1 MNLYYAYWSITICK
15 QLVKWPSALVRHW
28 GCDNNLQKGYI
39 AANIATWN
47 VRTLNGKMDFKLQ
60 NLLSEMKRLKIEILG
75 IAEINRINEAAEVIE
90 YNDNVFIYFH
100 RNDDIHRQGVI
111 NILTEEI
118 SNHMQGYHLINQWIV
133 MIQLQIYAPVLSHS
147 EDKKE
152 EFYIT
157 LQ

>member
-1 MNLYYAYWSITICK
+1 
-15 QLVKWPSALVRHW
+15 
-28 GCDNNLQKGYI
+28 
-39 AANIATWN
+39 
-47 VRTLNGKMDFKLQ
+47 MDFKLQ

-118 SNHMQGYHLINQWIV
+118 SNHMQGYHLINQ
-133 MIQLQIYAPVLSHS
+133 
-147 EDKKE
+147 
-152 EFYIT
+152 
-157 LQ
+157 